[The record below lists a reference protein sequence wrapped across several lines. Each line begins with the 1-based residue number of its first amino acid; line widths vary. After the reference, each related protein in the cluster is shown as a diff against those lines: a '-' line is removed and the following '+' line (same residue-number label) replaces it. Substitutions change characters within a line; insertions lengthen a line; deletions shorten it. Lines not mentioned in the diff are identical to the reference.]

1 MSTIENNTQEN
12 KLPNLPVRK
21 DECKTNALLGLIALL
36 VIISG
41 IGWYLYFDIKS
52 QKEETLVQL
61 DNVSNEKEEV
71 SNQLNELLV
80 QYDDMETNND
90 SLNMQLSKEKERIK
104 SVLAELKKVKANNR
118 WQIHKYKKELF
129 TLREIM
135 KSYIYQIDSLNTL
148 NVNLRRENRT
158 ITTQSKKIQSK
169 NKKLEKLK
177 ETLSSTVKKA
187 SVLRAINIE
196 TEALKAKGKPTRRSK
211 KTDKIKVCFTIA
223 ENAVA
228 PNGSQFI
235 YLQITD
241 PTGKILSG
249 DKNTVQFGDKEFQYS
264 DKREVEYDNQDLD
277 VCIYWKKDCK
287 LNKGDYKLVLISKGN
302 IIGADVFYLK

>member
-1 MSTIENNTQEN
+1 MDTTEKQTP
-12 KLPNLPVRK
+12 PNLPVRK

-41 IGWYLYFDIKS
+41 VGWYLYFDIKS
-52 QKEETLVQL
+52 QKEQTLVQL
-61 DNVSNEKEEV
+61 NNVSNEKDEV
-71 SNQLNELLV
+71 SSQLNELLV

-90 SLNMQLSKEKERIK
+90 SLNAQLSAEKERIK
-104 SVLAELKKVKANNR
+104 QVLEELKKVKSSNR

-148 NVNLRRENRT
+148 NIHLQKENRT
-158 ITTQSKKIQSK
+158 ITKQSNVIKSK
-169 NKKLEKLK
+169 NKQLEEMT
-177 ETLSSTVKKA
+177 ETLSSTVEKA
-187 SVLRAINIE
+187 SILRAINIA
-196 TEALKAKGKPTRRSK
+196 TEALKTKGKPTRRGK

-228 PNGSQFI
+228 PKGAQFI

-241 PTGKILSG
+241 PSGKILSG
-249 DKNTVQFGDKEFQYS
+249 AQNIIKFGEQEIAYS
-264 DKREVEYDNQDLD
+264 DKREVDYNNQDLD
-277 VCIYWKKDCK
+277 ICIYWKKDCE
-287 LNKGDYKLVLISKGN
+287 LAKGDYKVALISNGN
-302 IIGADVFYLK
+302 IIGTDVFYLK

>member
-1 MSTIENNTQEN
+1 MNTTEEN
-12 KLPNLPVRK
+12 KTIPNLPVRK

-52 QKEETLVQL
+52 QKEQTLVQL
-61 DNVSNEKEEV
+61 NSVSDEKEEV

-80 QYDDMETNND
+80 QYDDMKTNND
-90 SLNMQLSKEKERIK
+90 SLNAKLSGEKERIK
-104 SVLAELKKVKANNR
+104 KILEELKKVKANNR

-129 TLREIM
+129 TLRKIM

-148 NVNLRRENRT
+148 NINLRKENRT
-158 ITTQSKKIQSK
+158 ITKQSRAIKSK
-169 NKKLEKLK
+169 NKQLEQMT
-177 ETLSSTVKKA
+177 ETLSSTVEKA
-187 SVLRAINIE
+187 SVLRAININ
-196 TEALKAKGKPTRRSK
+196 TEALKAKGKPTRRRK

-228 PNGSQFI
+228 PKGAQFI

-241 PTGKILSG
+241 PSGKILDG
-249 DKNTVQFGDKEFQYS
+249 ANNIVKFGEKEMQYS
-264 DKREVEYDNQDLD
+264 DKREVDYNNQDLD
-277 VCIYWKKDCK
+277 ICIYWKRNCD
-287 LNKGDYKLVLISKGN
+287 LSKGDYKVTLISKGN
-302 IIGADVFYLK
+302 IIGTDIFYLK